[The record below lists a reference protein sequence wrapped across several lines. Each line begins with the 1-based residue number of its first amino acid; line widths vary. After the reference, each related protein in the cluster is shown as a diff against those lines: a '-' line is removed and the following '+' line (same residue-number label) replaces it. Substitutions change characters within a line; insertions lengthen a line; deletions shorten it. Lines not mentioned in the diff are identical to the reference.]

1 MADNVKYKFIQN
13 VGDYFPS
20 GYFSED
26 FIDKVQKAS
35 GLNADQ
41 MAELCKPYVKLRGE
55 YEKYKNYILNNN
67 PRVKD
72 AIKHTHDFHTLLL
85 RILGYDTTRPYQQ
98 FVTINEDDHSVVPVR
113 HILTRGGNTTMLVME
128 MQHLIKTGE
137 QEPAGLFEQQYN
149 VKDGELTTPVTIRHQ
164 QYYAGQWSELFSL
177 PTDRETHI
185 SPAVINKAIDAIFLL
200 PEKERPH
207 FILMMAGNTMFL
219 LDSDKWNRG
228 SYLVFSMDELF
239 SQASIAAFRKY
250 YALFH
255 LLVCKDT
262 LAADSETVLMDQL
275 VEESYKSAYEV
286 TKDLKEGVILSVE
299 TLANEALW
307 YWKRELDNPDSEL
320 KDNPLSNIDYT
331 DDTFESEVKDDC
343 LTIIYR
349 MLFIFYAESR
359 DELDILP
366 TKDEVYR
373 DGYSLDMLRDL
384 EKVPM
389 ITDESRNGYFFHD
402 SLNDLFWLLANGYRQ
417 GQEANK
423 SFSVRKID
431 SPLFSNKRLHHL
443 ANVKIRNVEWQK
455 IIRALSLSNRDKQVG
470 RISYANLGVNQLGS
484 VYESLLAYRG
494 FYAEQDYIEVHKAGK
509 PEEGTFLVPYSRM
522 DDFKANEILCD
533 ENGEP
538 KILPQ
543 GTFVYRLNGR
553 DRQKSASYY
562 TPEVLTRSTVK
573 YTLKSI
579 LDEVAAG
586 KRKAQD
592 LLDLKIL
599 EPAMGA
605 AAFQNEVINQLA
617 EAYLAYEQQQRHE
630 DGKQNWRIA
639 PDHYRDELQKVKAY
653 IATHNVYGVDL
664 NPTAIELGKLSLWL
678 NVIHKDME
686 TPFFSNRLA
695 LGNAVIGAWLKVY
708 DKKDILGIPGIKN
721 KKGKNGG
728 LQPNEWWTKAPHKVH
743 FNKVQF
749 NNGSIKSSVKRSV
762 NEIYHFLLPDKNML
776 ALRSIKDVFIPADA
790 TEEERIK
797 LKETRKAQIKGMKDK
812 LDDWTAPISGEDF
825 QILQRISAKIDKRLF
840 EYFTFQWDIE
850 RLTNNK
856 TDLWGVAGQTN
867 IEFGSLAENYAEKE
881 RLNDTRYRHDNAYF
895 RLKNVLDYW
904 CALWFWEF
912 DDVHQLPTR
921 REYWSDIEAM
931 LDIKDAE
938 IDSRTARALHTY
950 VEKDGQLGFF
960 AQNHQND
967 LFAQSQLDNM
977 VHEEPHHDDDNEEN
991 KEGKNS
997 SSDWQETEEISEIK
1011 TKSKQEILSETK
1023 GVVRSF
1029 FDDSPRFQ
1037 TVAKYAARYHFFHP
1051 MLEFIEVF
1059 WLRDGFDII
1068 CGNPPWIMLGF
1079 DETGIISESYPEIA
1093 IRNVAASDVTTKRQS
1108 LFNTNKNLLAVYKKE
1123 EIEVCA
1129 SIAFTNA
1136 VSNYPLLVG
1145 QKANLYKCILTNC
1158 MDLASEEGGYIGI
1171 LCPESIYDDPKGQ
1184 PLRRELYKRLRYHF
1198 QYQNELRLFAE
1209 VDHHTVYGDQLLGPR
1224 SSSPNFLSI
1233 HNLFHPSTV
1242 DSCFVH
1248 SGDGLCLGKK
1258 DNKGNWNTKGHF
1270 DRIVHFTIKEL
1281 EVLSKIFE
1289 NGKNCDCTKLVSIHS
1304 SSIMNVLRNFAAFNK
1319 TVANISPEPIITVAF
1334 DETGCL
1340 RKGYTKREVIY
1351 PSKNQLVYVGP
1362 HVFVSNPVYKNP
1374 RKSCVLNSDYDSVN
1388 LMKIKE
1394 NYLPRTC
1401 YTLQIP
1407 LAKIAELQKGF
1418 CIGNDSDGKPIYD
1431 EWLSYYKAGFRRM
1444 MGSDSERSLSG
1455 AIIPANYVHI
1465 GSIKSIV
1472 FKNVWNLLEFVGIC
1486 SSLPLDFK
1494 IKIMGVTDLHKDRIT
1509 TLPLGINNIY
1519 QKSLYCRTLMLNC
1532 LTKEYTD
1539 LWQSCWR
1546 PEYAQEQ
1553 WSISDPRL
1561 KPFTGLT
1568 EEWTWETPLRNYFE
1582 RRQALVEIDVLAAMA
1597 LGLSLKDLELI
1608 YTIQFPVLQ
1617 QNENDTWYD
1626 AKGNIVFTCSKGLNG
1641 VGCERKEWESIRGN
1655 LSEDG
1660 LTYEGTEATYIH
1672 TIDPKKSEMYGGE
1685 QTTYY
1690 APYTKCDRIADY
1702 RRAWA
1707 FFENRL

>member
-1 MADNVKYKFIQN
+1 MAENVKYKFIQN

-35 GLNADQ
+35 GLNSDQ
-41 MAELCKPYVKLRGE
+41 MTELCKPYVKLRGE
-55 YEKYKNYILNNN
+55 YEKYKNYILNTH

-72 AIKHTHDFHTLLL
+72 AIKHTHDFHTQLLN
-85 RILGYDTTRPYQQ
+85 ILGYDTTCAYQQ
-98 FVTINEDDHSVVPVR
+98 FITINEDDHSVVPVR
-113 HILTRGGNTTMLVME
+113 HILTRNGKTTMLVME
-128 MQHLIKTGE
+128 MQHLIKTDE

-149 VKDGELTTPVTIRHQ
+149 VVEDGQTSSVIIRHQ
-164 QYYAGQWSELFSL
+164 QYYAGQWSELFTL
-177 PTDRETHI
+177 PKDEEAHI

-200 PEKERPH
+200 PEEHRPH

-228 SYLVFSMDELF
+228 SYLEFSMDELF
-239 SQASIAAFRKY
+239 SQASISAFRKY

-255 LLVCKDT
+255 LLICKDT
-262 LAADSETVLMDQL
+262 LAADSESVLMDKL

-307 YWKRELDNPDSEL
+307 YWKKELTNSDTTL
-320 KDNPLSNIDYT
+320 KSNPLSSIDYT
-331 DDTFESEVKDDC
+331 DDTFEAEVKDDC
-343 LTIIYR
+343 LNIIYR
-349 MLFIFYAESR
+349 LLFIFYAESR

-366 TKDEVYR
+366 TKDEVYK
-373 DGYSLDMLRDL
+373 DGYSLEMLRDL
-384 EKVPM
+384 EKAPM
-389 ITDESRNGYFFHD
+389 RTEESRNGYFFND

-417 GQEANK
+417 GQQDNK

-431 SPLFSNKRLHHL
+431 SPLFDNRRLHHL
-443 ANVKIRNVEWQK
+443 KDVKIRNIEWQK

-494 FYAEQDYIEVHKAGK
+494 FYAEQDYIEVHKVGK

-522 DDFKANEILCD
+522 DDFEADEILCD
-533 ENGEP
+533 EQGEP

-579 LDEVAAG
+579 LDEVAEG

-617 EAYLAYEQQQRHE
+617 EAYLTYQQQQRHE
-630 DGKQNWRIA
+630 AGFKEWRIA

-708 DKKDILGIPGIKN
+708 DKKDIIGHSVTV
-721 KKGKNGG
+721 KGKYK
-728 LQPNEWWTKAPHKVH
+728 LLPNEWWTKAPHKIH
-743 FNKVQF
+743 FNKVNF
-749 NNGSIKSSVKRSV
+749 ENGKVKSAVKRSV

-776 ALRSIKDVFIPADA
+776 AVRSIKDVFIPADA
-790 TEEERIK
+790 TEEERLK
-797 LKETRKAQIKGMKDK
+797 LKETRKAQIKGMKEM
-812 LDDWTAPISGEDF
+812 LDDWTAPISSEEF
-825 QILQRISAKIDKRLF
+825 QILQRISAKIDKRLL

-856 TDLWGVAGQTN
+856 TDLWGIYGQTTL
-867 IEFGSLAENYAEKE
+867 EFGSLAENYAEKE
-881 RLNDTRYRHDNAYF
+881 RLNDTRYRHNNAYF
-895 RLKNVLDYW
+895 ILKNVMDYW

-912 DDVHQLPTR
+912 DDAHELPTR
-921 REYWSDIEAM
+921 REFWSDIETI
-931 LDIKDAE
+931 LQVKDEDLNA
-938 IDSRTARALHTY
+938 RTKRALQIY

-960 AQNHQND
+960 GENHQND
-967 LFAQSQLDNM
+967 LFAQAKYENM
-977 VHEEPHHDDDNEEN
+977 AHEDPHHDEDTDLEDNDEVSEL
-991 KEGKNS
+991 KTQSK
-997 SSDWQETEEISEIK
+997 EEILGD
-1011 TKSKQEILSETK
+1011 TQ
-1023 GVVRSF
+1023 GAVRTF
-1029 FDDSPRFQ
+1029 FDDSMRFK
-1037 TVAKYAARYHFFHP
+1037 TVKKYADRYHFFHP

-1068 CGNPPWIMLGF
+1068 CGNPPWIKLEF
-1079 DETGIISESYPEIA
+1079 NEANIISDKYPEVA
-1093 IRNVAASDVTTKRQS
+1093 IRKVSAPDVRQRINDFLGNPAMRDLYTSEQYENVGST
-1108 LFNTNKNLLAVYKKE
+1108 
-1123 EIEVCA
+1123 
-1129 SIAFTNA
+1129 AFLNA
-1136 VSNYPLLVG
+1136 YCNYPLLVG
-1145 QKANLYKCILTNC
+1145 QQTNLYKCVLENT
-1158 MDLASEEGGYIGI
+1158 MDLASEERGFIG
-1171 LCPESIYDDPKGQ
+1171 LLTPESIYDDPKGQ

-1224 SSSPNFLSI
+1224 RSSSPRFASLS
-1233 HNLFHPSTV
+1233 NLFHPNTV
-1242 DSCFVH
+1242 DACFAHDGYGSC
-1248 SGDGLCLGKK
+1248 GGIK
-1258 DNKGNWNTKGHF
+1258 DENGNWNTAAHK
-1270 DRIVHFTIKEL
+1270 DRVVEITDKEL
-1281 EVLSKIFE
+1281 QVLSDTFE
-1289 NGKNCDCTKLVSIHS
+1289 DGTTGDCAKLVSIHS
-1304 SSIMNVLRNFAAFNK
+1304 KEIIDVLNKIQKYPKHVSSKNSIILECLHETGAVDEGIISREINTPTSDYELIYSGPHFY
-1319 TVANISPEPIITVAF
+1319 VANPLYKTP
-1334 DETGCL
+1334 
-1340 RKGYTKREVIY
+1340 RTKCI
-1351 PSKNQLVYVGP
+1351 
-1362 HVFVSNPVYKNP
+1362 
-1374 RKSCVLNSDYDSVN
+1374 LNSDYDN
-1388 LMKIKE
+1388 LLLERITASFNQRS
-1394 NYLPRTC
+1394 NYKRKMRL
-1401 YTLQIP
+1401 
-1407 LAKIAELQKGF
+1407 ELYCQLFKGF
-1418 CIGNDSDGKPIYD
+1418 KKERNEEGESVYD
-1431 EWLSYYKAGFRRM
+1431 NWLDYYKIGFRKM
-1444 MGSDSERSLSG
+1444 LSIAGERSLICAVLRSKS
-1455 AIIPANYVHI
+1455 AHI
-1465 GSIKSIV
+1465 NGVISISFLDRYDTVDMAALCASIV
-1472 FKNVWNLLEFVGIC
+1472 MDFYIKTVGSSNLQGSRMQSF
-1486 SSLPLDFK
+1486 
-1494 IKIMGVTDLHKDRIT
+1494 
-1509 TLPLGINNIY
+1509 PLGVAEKY
-1519 QKSLYCRTLMLNC
+1519 QSAMYSRTLLLNC
-1532 LTKEYTD
+1532 LTVHYAD

-1546 PEYAQEQ
+1546 PEYAQEE
-1553 WSISDPRL
+1553 WSLSDPRL

-1568 EEWTWETPLRNYFE
+1568 EEWTWDTPLRNYFE

-1655 LSEDG
+1655 LSEDSM
-1660 LTYEGTEATYIH
+1660 TYEGTEATYIH

-1685 QTTYY
+1685 QVTYY

>member
-1 MADNVKYKFIQN
+1 MAENVKYKFIQN

-35 GLNADQ
+35 GLNSDQ
-41 MAELCKPYVKLRGE
+41 MTELCKPYVKLRGE
-55 YEKYKNYILNNN
+55 YEKYKNYILNTH

-85 RILGYDTTRPYQQ
+85 NILGYNTTCAYQQ

-113 HILTRGGNTTMLVME
+113 HILTRNGKTTMLVME
-128 MQHLIKTGE
+128 MQHLIKTDE

-149 VKDGELTTPVTIRHQ
+149 VVEDGQTSSVIIRHQ
-164 QYYAGQWSELFSL
+164 QYYAGQWSELFTL
-177 PTDRETHI
+177 PKDEETHI

-200 PEKERPH
+200 PEEHRPH

-228 SYLVFSMDELF
+228 SYLEFSMDELF
-239 SQASIAAFRKY
+239 SQASISAFRKY

-255 LLVCKDT
+255 LLICKDT
-262 LAADSETVLMDQL
+262 LAADSESVLMDKL

-307 YWKRELDNPDSEL
+307 YWKKELTNPDTTL
-320 KDNPLSNIDYT
+320 KSNPLNSIDYT
-331 DDTFESEVKDDC
+331 DDTFEAEVKDDC

-349 MLFIFYAESR
+349 LLFIFYAESR

-366 TKDEVYR
+366 TKDEVYK
-373 DGYSLDMLRDL
+373 DGYSLEMLRDL
-384 EKVPM
+384 EKAPM
-389 ITDESRNGYFFHD
+389 RTEESRNGYFFHD

-417 GQEANK
+417 GQQANK

-431 SPLFSNKRLHHL
+431 SPLFDNRRLHHL
-443 ANVKIRNVEWQK
+443 KDVKIRNIEWQK

-494 FYAEQDYIEVHKAGK
+494 FYAEQDYIEVHKVGK

-522 DDFKANEILCD
+522 DDFEADEILCD
-533 ENGEP
+533 EQGEP

-579 LDEVAAG
+579 LDEVAEG

-617 EAYLAYEQQQRHE
+617 EAYLTYQQKQRHE
-630 DGKQNWRIA
+630 AGFQNWRIE

-708 DKKDILGIPGIKN
+708 DKKNIVGIKG
-721 KKGKNGG
+721 KKGKKDI
-728 LQPNEWWTKAPHKVH
+728 LLPNEWWTKAPHKIH
-743 FNKVQF
+743 FNKVNF
-749 NNGSIKSSVKRSV
+749 ENGKVKSAVKRSV

-776 ALRSIKDVFIPADA
+776 AVRSIKNVFIPANA
-790 TEEERIK
+790 TEEKRLK
-797 LKETRKAQIKGMKDK
+797 LKETRKAQIKGMKEM
-812 LDDWTAPISGEDF
+812 LDDWTAPISGEEF
-825 QILQRISAKIDKRLF
+825 QILQRISAKIDKRLL

-856 TDLWGVAGQTN
+856 TDLWGIYGQTTL
-867 IEFGSLAENYAEKE
+867 EFGSLAENYAEKE
-881 RLNDTRYRHDNAYF
+881 RLNDTRYRHNNAYF
-895 RLKNVLDYW
+895 ILKNVMDYW

-912 DDVHQLPTR
+912 DDAHELPTR
-921 REYWSDIEAM
+921 REFWSDIEAI
-931 LDIKDAE
+931 LQVKDEDLNA
-938 IDSRTARALHTY
+938 RTKRALQTY

-960 AQNHQND
+960 GENHQND
-967 LFAQSQLDNM
+967 LFAQAQYENM
-977 VHEEPHHDDDNEEN
+977 VHEDPHHDEDTDLEDNDEVSEL
-991 KEGKNS
+991 KTQSK
-997 SSDWQETEEISEIK
+997 EEILGD
-1011 TKSKQEILSETK
+1011 TQGAFRT
-1023 GVVRSF
+1023 F
-1029 FDDSPRFQ
+1029 FDDSMRFK
-1037 TVAKYAARYHFFHP
+1037 TVKKYADRYHFFHP

-1068 CGNPPWIMLGF
+1068 CGNPPWIKLEF
-1079 DETGIISESYPEIA
+1079 NEANIISDKYPEVA
-1093 IRNVAASDVTTKRQS
+1093 IRKVSAPDVRQRINDFLGNPAMRDLYTS
-1108 LFNTNKNLLAVYKKE
+1108 EQYENMGST
-1123 EIEVCA
+1123 
-1129 SIAFTNA
+1129 AFLNA
-1136 VSNYPLLVG
+1136 YCNYPLLVG
-1145 QKANLYKCILTNC
+1145 QQTNLYKCVLENT
-1158 MDLASEEGGYIGI
+1158 MDLASEEKGFIG
-1171 LCPESIYDDPKGQ
+1171 LLTPESIYDDPKGQ

-1209 VDHHTVYGDQLLGPR
+1209 VHHHTVYGDQLLGPR
-1224 SSSPNFLSI
+1224 RSSSPRFASLS
-1233 HNLFHPSTV
+1233 NLFHPNTV
-1242 DSCFVH
+1242 DACFAHDGHGSC
-1248 SGDGLCLGKK
+1248 GGIK
-1258 DNKGNWNTKGHF
+1258 DENGNWNTAAHK
-1270 DRIVHFTIKEL
+1270 DRVVEITDKEL
-1281 EVLSKIFE
+1281 QVLSDTFE
-1289 NGKNCDCTKLVSIHS
+1289 DGTTGDCAKLVSLHNIEMV
-1304 SSIMNVLRNFAAFNK
+1304 SICEKLSANPTHFKNFNHESI
-1319 TVANISPEPIITVAF
+1319 ISRGFE
-1334 DETGCL
+1334 ETGAVKEGIIRRNTCNVESDKL
-1340 RKGYTKREVIY
+1340 VI
-1351 PSKNQLVYVGP
+1351 SGP
-1362 HVFVSNPVYKNP
+1362 HFYIANPINKNP
-1374 RKSCVLNSDYDSVN
+1374 RKNCKLNSDYDTIN
-1388 LMKIKE
+1388 LNKITE
-1394 NYLPRTC
+1394 NYLPRTN
-1401 YTLQIP
+1401 YVPNI
-1407 LAKIAELQKGF
+1407 ELSKYSSLLKGF
-1418 CIGNDSDGKPIYD
+1418 SIDNGENIIYSN
-1431 EWLSYYKAGFRRM
+1431 WINYYKAAMRRM
-1444 MGSDSERSLSG
+1444 TGGGGGERTVTGTILPPKVAHLHTVTSVIFKDNSL
-1455 AIIPANYVHI
+1455 
-1465 GSIKSIV
+1465 
-1472 FKNVWNLLEFVGIC
+1472 LLEFVSLLESIVVDFIVK
-1486 SSLPLDFK
+1486 SSKINDILPANMQSF
-1494 IKIMGVTDLHKDRIT
+1494 
-1509 TLPLGINNIY
+1509 PLGISEEYYNA
-1519 QKSLYCRTLMLNC
+1519 LFTRTLLLNC
-1532 LTKEYTD
+1532 LTVHYAD

-1546 PEYAQEQ
+1546 PEYAHEE
-1553 WSISDPRL
+1553 WSLSDPRL

-1568 EEWTWETPLRNYFE
+1568 EEWTWDTPLRNYFE

-1641 VGCERKEWESIRGN
+1641 VGCERKEWEAIRGS

-1660 LTYEGTEATYIH
+1660 MTYEGTAPTYVH

-1685 QTTYY
+1685 EVTYY
-1690 APYTKCDRIADY
+1690 APYNKCDRIADY

-1707 FFENRL
+1707 FFENKYNKE

>member
-35 GLNADQ
+35 GLNSDQ

-55 YEKYKNYILNNN
+55 YEKYKNYILNTN

-72 AIKHTHDFHTLLL
+72 AIRHTHDFHTLLL
-85 RILGYDTTRPYQQ
+85 DILGYDTTQAYQL

-113 HILTRGGNTTMLVME
+113 HILTRNGKTTMLVME

-149 VKDGELTTPVTIRHQ
+149 VVEDGQTSSVTIRHQ
-164 QYYAGQWSELFSL
+164 QYYAGQWSELFTL
-177 PTDRETHI
+177 PADEETHI

-200 PEKERPH
+200 PADRRPH
-207 FILMMAGNTMFL
+207 FILMMAGNNMFL

-228 SYLVFSMDELF
+228 SYLQFSLDELF
-239 SQASIAAFRKY
+239 SQANISAFRKY

-255 LLVCKDT
+255 LLICKNT

-307 YWKRELDNPDSEL
+307 YWKKELGNPDSTL
-320 KDNPLSNIDYT
+320 KVNPLSNIDYT
-331 DDTFESEVKDDC
+331 DDHFESEVKDDC

-349 MLFIFYAESR
+349 LLFIFYAESR

-366 TKDEVYR
+366 TQDEVYK

-389 ITDESRNGYFFHD
+389 ITDESRNGYFFHE

-417 GQEANK
+417 GQKLNK

-431 SPLFSNKRLHHL
+431 SPLFDNRRLHHL

-494 FYAEQDYIEVHKAGK
+494 FYAEQDYIEVHKAEK
-509 PEEGTFLVPYSRM
+509 PDEGTFLVPYSRM
-522 DDFKANEILCD
+522 DDFEANEILCD

-586 KRKAQD
+586 KRKAQE

-617 EAYLAYEQQQRHE
+617 EAYLTYEQQQRHQ

-721 KKGKNGG
+721 KKGKDGG
-728 LQPNEWWTKAPHKVH
+728 VLPNEWWTKAPHKVH

-762 NEIYHFLLPDKNML
+762 NEIYHFLLPDRNML
-776 ALRSIKDVFIPADA
+776 AVRSIKDVFIPADA

-812 LDDWTAPISGEDF
+812 LDDWTAPISSEDF
-825 QILQRISAKIDKRLF
+825 QTLQRISAKIDKRLF
-840 EYFTFQWDIE
+840 EYFSFQRDIE

-856 TDLWGVAGQTN
+856 SKLWGVYEKKEEDLGLLTM
-867 IEFGSLAENYAEKE
+867 AENYAEKE
-881 RLNDTRYRHDNAYF
+881 KLNDTRYRHDNAYF

-912 DDVHQLPTR
+912 DDAHQLPTR
-921 REYWSDIEAM
+921 QEYWSDIEAM
-931 LDIKDAE
+931 LDIKDE
-938 IDSRTARALHTY
+938 DIDRRTARALHTY

-960 AQNHQND
+960 GQYQQND
-967 LFAQSQLDNM
+967 LFAQNQLDNM
-977 VHEEPHHDDDNEEN
+977 LHEDPHHEDSTNADSLVSDIEEN
-991 KEGKNS
+991 
-997 SSDWQETEEISEIK
+997 DETSEIK
-1011 TKSKQEILSETK
+1011 TKSKQEILSDTK
-1023 GVVRSF
+1023 GAVRSF
-1029 FDDSPRFQ
+1029 FDDSPRFK
-1037 TVAKYAARYHFFHP
+1037 TVAKYTARYHFFHP

-1068 CGNPPWIMLGF
+1068 CGNPPWIKLEF
-1079 DETGIISESYPEIA
+1079 NEANIISDKYPEVA
-1093 IRNVAASDVTTKRQS
+1093 IRKVSAPDVRQRINDFLGNPAMKDLYESEQYENVGST
-1108 LFNTNKNLLAVYKKE
+1108 
-1123 EIEVCA
+1123 
-1129 SIAFTNA
+1129 AFLNA
-1136 VSNYPLLVG
+1136 YCNYPLLVG
-1145 QKANLYKCILTNC
+1145 QQTNLYKCVLENT
-1158 MDLASEEGGYIGI
+1158 MDLASEEKGFIG
-1171 LCPESIYDDPKGQ
+1171 LLTPESIYDDPKGQ

-1198 QYQNELRLFAE
+1198 QYVNTLKLFCE
-1209 VDHHTVYGDQLLGPR
+1209 ILHWVTYGSNILGGKKTKP
-1224 SSSPNFLSI
+1224 SFYSI
-1233 HNLFHPSTV
+1233 NNLYHPSTI
-1242 DSCFVH
+1242 DGCFVH
-1248 SGDGLCLGKK
+1248 NGEGQCGGLKTI
-1258 DNKGNWNTKGHF
+1258 NGNWNTKSHK
-1270 DRIVHFTIKEL
+1270 DRVILYDASKLEL
-1281 EVLSKIFE
+1281 LSKIFE
-1289 NGKNCDCTKLVSIHS
+1289 DGSTADSAKLVSIHS
-1304 SSIMNVLRNFAAFNK
+1304 TEVLKVLEKIEAFK
-1319 TVANISPEPIITVAF
+1319 THVRDFTHIITVCF
-1334 DETGCL
+1334 DETGAPNA
-1340 RKGYTKREVIY
+1340 GIIKRDTHY
-1351 PSKNQLVYVGP
+1351 PNVDEYDMVYNGP
-1362 HVFVSNPVYKNP
+1362 HIYVANPFCKNP
-1374 RKSCVLNSDYDSVN
+1374 RRECTVANRDYDTLDLSSIGADFMSRSNYRRLISINDFKSYVRGFSLGQKDGKEIFDDYLDHYKVGFRNMMSQSGERTLICAVLPRKTAHINGVRSISFLDRTNTVDIAALCASIIMDFYMKTIGSDN
-1388 LMKIKE
+1388 LM
-1394 NYLPRTC
+1394 P
-1401 YTLQIP
+1401 
-1407 LAKIAELQKGF
+1407 
-1418 CIGNDSDGKPIYD
+1418 S
-1431 EWLSYYKAGFRRM
+1431 RM
-1444 MGSDSERSLSG
+1444 QS
-1455 AIIPANYVHI
+1455 
-1465 GSIKSIV
+1465 
-1472 FKNVWNLLEFVGIC
+1472 F
-1486 SSLPLDFK
+1486 
-1494 IKIMGVTDLHKDRIT
+1494 
-1509 TLPLGINNIY
+1509 PLGVAEKY
-1519 QKSLYCRTLMLNC
+1519 QSAMYSRTLLLNC
-1532 LTKEYTD
+1532 LTVHYTD

-1546 PEYAQEQ
+1546 PEYVQEQ

-1561 KPFTGLT
+1561 KPFDGLS
-1568 EEWTWETPLRNYFE
+1568 EEWTWGTPLRNYFE

-1641 VGCERKEWESIRGN
+1641 VGCERKEWEAIRGS

-1660 LTYEGTEATYIH
+1660 MTYEGSEATYVH

-1685 QTTYY
+1685 QVTYY

-1707 FFENRL
+1707 FFENKYNKE

>member
-1 MADNVKYKFIQN
+1 MAENVKYKFIQN

-35 GLNADQ
+35 GLNSDQ
-41 MAELCKPYVKLRGE
+41 MTELCKPYVKLRGE
-55 YEKYKNYILNNN
+55 YEKYKNYILNTH

-85 RILGYDTTRPYQQ
+85 NILGYDTTCAYQQ
-98 FVTINEDDHSVVPVR
+98 FITINEDDHSVVPVR
-113 HILTRGGNTTMLVME
+113 HILTRNGKTTMLVME
-128 MQHLIKTGE
+128 MQHLIKTDE

-149 VKDGELTTPVTIRHQ
+149 VVEDGQTSSVIIRHQ
-164 QYYAGQWSELFSL
+164 QYYAGQWSELFTL
-177 PTDRETHI
+177 PKDEEAHI

-200 PEKERPH
+200 PEEHRPH

-228 SYLVFSMDELF
+228 SYLEFSMDELF
-239 SQASIAAFRKY
+239 SQASISAFRKY

-255 LLVCKDT
+255 LLICKDT
-262 LAADSETVLMDQL
+262 LAADSESVLMDKL

-307 YWKRELDNPDSEL
+307 YWKKELTNPDTTL
-320 KDNPLSNIDYT
+320 KSNPLSSIDYT
-331 DDTFESEVKDDC
+331 DDTFEAEVKDDC
-343 LTIIYR
+343 LNIIYR
-349 MLFIFYAESR
+349 LLFIFYAESR

-366 TKDEVYR
+366 TKDEVYK
-373 DGYSLDMLRDL
+373 DGYSLEMLRDL
-384 EKVPM
+384 EKAPM
-389 ITDESRNGYFFHD
+389 RTEESRNGYFFND

-417 GQEANK
+417 GQQDNK

-431 SPLFSNKRLHHL
+431 SPLFDNRRLHHL
-443 ANVKIRNVEWQK
+443 KDVKIRNIEWQK

-494 FYAEQDYIEVHKAGK
+494 FYAEQDYIEVHKVGK

-522 DDFKANEILCD
+522 DDFEADEILCD
-533 ENGEP
+533 EQGEP

-579 LDEVAAG
+579 LDEVAEG

-617 EAYLAYEQQQRHE
+617 EAYLTYQQQQRHE
-630 DGKQNWRIA
+630 AGFKEWRIA

-708 DKKDILGIPGIKN
+708 DKKDIIGHSVTV
-721 KKGKNGG
+721 KGKYK
-728 LQPNEWWTKAPHKVH
+728 LLPNEWWTKAPHKIH
-743 FNKVQF
+743 FNKVNF
-749 NNGSIKSSVKRSV
+749 ENGKVKSAVKRSV

-776 ALRSIKDVFIPADA
+776 AVRSIKDVFIPADA
-790 TEEERIK
+790 TEEERLK
-797 LKETRKAQIKGMKDK
+797 LKETRKAQIKGMKEM
-812 LDDWTAPISGEDF
+812 LDDWTAPISSEEF
-825 QILQRISAKIDKRLF
+825 QILQRISAKIDKRLL

-856 TDLWGVAGQTN
+856 TDLWGIYGQTTL
-867 IEFGSLAENYAEKE
+867 EFGSLAENYAEKE
-881 RLNDTRYRHDNAYF
+881 RLNDTRYRHNNAYF
-895 RLKNVLDYW
+895 ILKNVMDYW

-912 DDVHQLPTR
+912 DDAHELPTR
-921 REYWSDIEAM
+921 REFWSDIEAI
-931 LDIKDAE
+931 LQVKDEDLNA
-938 IDSRTARALHTY
+938 RTKRALQTY

-960 AQNHQND
+960 GENHQND
-967 LFAQSQLDNM
+967 LFAQAQYENM
-977 VHEEPHHDDDNEEN
+977 AHEDPHHDEDTDLEDNDEVSEL
-991 KEGKNS
+991 KTQSK
-997 SSDWQETEEISEIK
+997 EEILGD
-1011 TKSKQEILSETK
+1011 TQGT
-1023 GVVRSF
+1023 VRTF
-1029 FDDSPRFQ
+1029 FDDSMRFK
-1037 TVAKYAARYHFFHP
+1037 TVKKYADRYHFFHP

-1068 CGNPPWIMLGF
+1068 CGNPPWIKLEF
-1079 DETGIISESYPEIA
+1079 NEANIISDKYPEVA
-1093 IRNVAASDVTTKRQS
+1093 IRKVSAPDVRQRINDFLGNPAMRDLYTSEQYENVGST
-1108 LFNTNKNLLAVYKKE
+1108 
-1123 EIEVCA
+1123 
-1129 SIAFTNA
+1129 AFLNA
-1136 VSNYPLLVG
+1136 YCNYPLLVG
-1145 QKANLYKCILTNC
+1145 QQTNLYKCVLENT
-1158 MDLASEEGGYIGI
+1158 MDLASEERGFIG
-1171 LCPESIYDDPKGQ
+1171 LLTPESIYDDPKGQ

-1198 QYQNELRLFAE
+1198 QYENELNLFTGTN
-1209 VDHHTVYGDQLLGPR
+1209 DHGRMRFGESILGSSQINILFINVNNVY
-1224 SSSPNFLSI
+1224 SPNTI
-1233 HNLFHPSTV
+1233 
-1242 DSCFVH
+1242 DACFNH
-1248 SGDGLCLGKK
+1248 DGHGMCEGIK
-1258 DNKGNWNTKGHF
+1258 DKYGNWNISGHH
-1270 DRIVHFTIKEL
+1270 DRLVEISSEVLVTIANTFENGENKECAKL
-1281 EVLSKIFE
+1281 VNIHSREIIDVLSKIQ
-1289 NGKNCDCTKLVSIHS
+1289 KYPTHITSKD
-1304 SSIMNVLRNFAAFNK
+1304 
-1319 TVANISPEPIITVAF
+1319 NIISECLH
-1334 DETGCL
+1334 ETGAVDDGTII
-1340 RKGYTKREVIY
+1340 RMSNIPNGDYEMIY
-1351 PSKNQLVYVGP
+1351 SGP
-1362 HVFVSNPVYKNP
+1362 HFYVSNPLYKSP
-1374 RKSCVLNSDYDSVN
+1374 KKRCLQNSDYDIISLEQVESSYN
-1388 LMKIKE
+1388 QRSNYKRLMPLEQYKKIF
-1394 NYLPRTC
+1394 
-1401 YTLQIP
+1401 
-1407 LAKIAELQKGF
+1407 KGF
-1418 CIGNDSDGKPIYD
+1418 KCGKNKEGDILY
-1431 EWLSYYKAGFRRM
+1431 ENWQNYYKLGFRKM
-1444 MGSDSERSLSG
+1444 LNLTGERSLICAVLRSKS
-1455 AIIPANYVHI
+1455 AHI
-1465 GSIKSIV
+1465 NGVISISFLDRYDTVDMAALCASIV
-1472 FKNVWNLLEFVGIC
+1472 MDFYIKTVGSSNLQGSRMQSF
-1486 SSLPLDFK
+1486 
-1494 IKIMGVTDLHKDRIT
+1494 
-1509 TLPLGINNIY
+1509 PLGVDSKY
-1519 QKSLYCRTLMLNC
+1519 QSAMYSRTLLLNC
-1532 LTKEYTD
+1532 LTVHYAD

-1546 PEYAQEQ
+1546 PEYAQEE
-1553 WSISDPRL
+1553 WSPSDPRL

-1568 EEWTWETPLRNYFE
+1568 EEWTWDTPLRNYFE

-1655 LSEDG
+1655 LSEDSM
-1660 LTYEGTEATYIH
+1660 TYEGTEATYIH

-1685 QTTYY
+1685 QVTYY